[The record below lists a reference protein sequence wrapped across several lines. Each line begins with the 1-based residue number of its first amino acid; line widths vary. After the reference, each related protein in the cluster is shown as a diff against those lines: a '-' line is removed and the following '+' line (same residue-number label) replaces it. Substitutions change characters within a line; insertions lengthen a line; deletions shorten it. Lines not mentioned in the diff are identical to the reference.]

1 MNCIIDVYSSITAY
15 ILLYQ
20 FFRDDI
26 VQGNS
31 GKHLTMI
38 PPLGYMKDP
47 EDKNK
52 WIVNEEDALI
62 VKEIFNLCVKD
73 YGPSQIARILTER
86 VIETPSLYLHRKK
99 LPCSVKI
106 KQNAEVWDYS
116 ILVGILENEEY
127 RGGFVLYPL
136 PVMGAISTVI
146 MIALLVYI
154 YFAFLRKKK
163 QTCEKTAENPPE
175 NANKNE

>member
-1 MNCIIDVYSSITAY
+1 M
-15 ILLYQ
+15 
-20 FFRDDI
+20 
-26 VQGNS
+26 
-31 GKHLTMI
+31 
-38 PPLGYMKDP
+38 
-47 EDKNK
+47 
-52 WIVNEEDALI
+52 
-62 VKEIFNLCVKD
+62 
-73 YGPSQIARILTER
+73 
-86 VIETPSLYLHRKK
+86 
-99 LPCSVKI
+99 PCSVKI

-163 QTCEKTAENPPE
+163 QPCEKTAENAPE